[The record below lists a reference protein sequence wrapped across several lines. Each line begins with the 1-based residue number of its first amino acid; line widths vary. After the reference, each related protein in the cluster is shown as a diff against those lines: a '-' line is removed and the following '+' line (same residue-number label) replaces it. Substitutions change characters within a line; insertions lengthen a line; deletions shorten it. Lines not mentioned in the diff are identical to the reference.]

1 MVKLASF
8 TAEKYLAMFLMRK
21 SGIFFFLNFLTNDNR
36 DQIKLADC
44 ACCSLAPQDHGSNT
58 SKLEYSIKNPKN
70 NLPPLMV
77 NIVEP
82 VKQSQEQKKEKR

>member
-8 TAEKYLAMFLMRK
+8 TAEKYLAMFLMGN
-21 SGIFFFLNFLTNDNR
+21 SGIFFFNFLTNDNR

-82 VKQSQEQKKEKR
+82 VKQSQKWKKK